1 MVADLDEKS
10 LSDLIS
16 THVCKTKDVG
26 VHGNLFGGDL
36 LAWLD
41 EAGAAFA
48 AQCIDSPR
56 LVTVRLS
63 EVVFKKPVR
72 PGHIIKIYGAVQ
84 RIGQCSITV
93 SLEARRHSP
102 YNGTQRTVCTTEITY
117 VRIDGDG
124 EPIPISE
131 KVKTKYG
138 ETEQ

>member
-1 MVADLDEKS
+1 MSPE
-10 LSDLIS
+10 LIS

-41 EAGAAFA
+41 ESGAAFA

-63 EVVFKKPVR
+63 EVIFKKPVR

-84 RIGQCSITV
+84 RIGECSITV

-102 YNGTQRTVCTTEITY
+102 YIGTQRTVCVTEITY

-124 EPIPISE
+124 EPIPISD
-131 KVKTKYG
+131 KVKLKYPNK
-138 ETEQ
+138 E

>member
-1 MVADLDEKS
+1 MMKPQ
-10 LSDLIS
+10 LIS
-16 THVCKTKDVG
+16 THDCKTKDDG

-41 EAGAAFA
+41 ESGAAFA

-72 PGHIIKIYGAVQ
+72 PGHIIKIYGAVE
-84 RIGQCSITV
+84 RIGECSITI

-124 EPIPISE
+124 EAIPISD
-131 KVKTKYG
+131 KVKMKYAEQTK
-138 ETEQ
+138 

>member
-1 MVADLDEKS
+1 MMSPE
-10 LSDLIS
+10 LIS
-16 THVCKTKDVG
+16 TQVCKTKDVG

-41 EAGAAFA
+41 ESGAAFA

-63 EVVFKKPVR
+63 EVIFKKPVR

-84 RIGQCSITV
+84 RIGECSITV

-102 YNGTQRTVCTTEITY
+102 YNGTQRTVCVTEITY

-124 EPIPISE
+124 EPIPISD
-131 KVKTKYG
+131 KVKLKYPNK
-138 ETEQ
+138 E

>member
-1 MVADLDEKS
+1 MKPE
-10 LSDLIS
+10 LIS
-16 THVCKTKDVG
+16 THICKTKDVG
-26 VHGNLFGGDL
+26 VHGNLLGGTML
-36 LAWLD
+36 SWLD
-41 EAGAAFA
+41 ESGGAFA
-48 AQCIDSPR
+48 SQCIDSPR

-63 EVVFKKPVR
+63 EVTFKKPVR

-124 EPIPISE
+124 EPIPISD
-131 KVKTKYG
+131 KVKTKYS
-138 ETEQ
+138 EVEE

>member
-1 MVADLDEKS
+1 MTPELV
-10 LSDLIS
+10 S
-16 THVCKTKDVG
+16 THICKTKDVG
-26 VHGNLFGGDL
+26 VHGNLFGGTML
-36 LAWLD
+36 SWLD
-41 EAGAAFA
+41 ESGGAFA
-48 AQCIDSPR
+48 SQCIDSPR

-63 EVVFKKPVR
+63 EVTFKKPVR

-124 EPIPISE
+124 EPIPISD
-131 KVKTKYG
+131 KVKTQYG
-138 ETEQ
+138 EAQE